1 MRKWG
6 YFLLYKHATPILDI
20 YIIIFTL
27 IVSTSSQEIYQ
38 YGKNTYKYSINKTY
52 KNRTSKKFVSKLEKK
67 WPKRVNHV
75 LEENA
80 LYRIV
85 SAKIEESKYS
95 FVTLISV
102 NPVLDEDRTIETYF
116 AEHQTNDFMEHYKSE
131 NIDIIQCPE
140 LLCGLV
146 FSYTGEALS
155 NSGHYFSCFKFIH
168 PDANVGLAEGEL

>member
-1 MRKWG
+1 M
-6 YFLLYKHATPILDI
+6 
-20 YIIIFTL
+20 
-27 IVSTSSQEIYQ
+27 STSS
-38 YGKNTYKYSINKTY
+38 KKSINMV
-52 KNRTSKKFVSKLEKK
+52 RTPTNTASTKHTKIELQKKFVSKLEKK

-75 LEENA
+75 LEENT

-116 AEHQTNDFMEHYKSE
+116 ASHQTNDFMEHYKNE

-155 NSGHYFSCFKFIH
+155 NSGHYFSCFKFIQ
-168 PDANVGLAEGEL
+168 PDANDGVARFV

>member
-1 MRKWG
+1 M
-6 YFLLYKHATPILDI
+6 
-20 YIIIFTL
+20 
-27 IVSTSSQEIYQ
+27 STTKKSSNMV
-38 YGKNTYKYSINKTY
+38 KTHTNTASTKLTKIELQ
-52 KNRTSKKFVSKLEKK
+52 KKFDSKLERK
-67 WPKRVNHV
+67 WPKHVKEV
-75 LEENA
+75 LEENT

-116 AEHQTNDFMEHYKSE
+116 ASLQTNEFMECYKAE
-131 NIDIIQCPE
+131 NIDIIQRPE

-155 NSGHYFSCFKFIH
+155 NSGHYFSCFKFIQ
-168 PDANVGLAEGEL
+168 PDANDGVGAARFV